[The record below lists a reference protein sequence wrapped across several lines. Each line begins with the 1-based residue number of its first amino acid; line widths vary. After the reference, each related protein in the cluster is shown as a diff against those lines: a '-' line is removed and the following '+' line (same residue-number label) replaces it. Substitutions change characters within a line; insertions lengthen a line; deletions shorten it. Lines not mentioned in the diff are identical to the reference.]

1 MHARLLGTN
10 RGQRKGTEQKKNC
23 FPLTLHPFKK
33 KKISMS
39 GNRTRGVRV
48 TGGNVTDYTNMD
60 LKRLHDSDSLHRWKK
75 LSVFEFSFPGKRSL

>member
-1 MHARLLGTN
+1 
-10 RGQRKGTEQKKNC
+10 
-23 FPLTLHPFKK
+23 
-33 KKISMS
+33 MS

-48 TGGNVTDYTNMD
+48 TGGNVTNYTNTD